1 MFYIDQG
8 KLKCANDYK
17 QKPRRCGR
25 WRPARTR
32 CSVGPDSVHPRHL
45 PPTRENMEETL
56 LRWAVRRDQ
65 HKDPTLTP
73 QPAVRKSYEEW
84 HARYY
89 LNPKHVAHS
98 MRAALESVVQRSLR
112 RNALYDIVR
121 VFRAR
126 IGRGFRGAARV
137 LAQCSRWVGAASTR

>member
-1 MFYIDQG
+1 
-8 KLKCANDYK
+8 
-17 QKPRRCGR
+17 
-25 WRPARTR
+25 
-32 CSVGPDSVHPRHL
+32 
-45 PPTRENMEETL
+45 MEETL

-112 RNALYDIVR
+112 RNALYDMFFGPESDEDFEALQEFLLSVVDGWEPPRPGKLKEYYVTLIP
-121 VFRAR
+121 FLL
-126 IGRGFRGAARV
+126 IYY
-137 LAQCSRWVGAASTR
+137 L